1 MKYVFLTN
9 ANSEGVSEVF
19 HTVLLPEDLVP
30 EDMVDRWNT
39 LVSSSPIVGRVL
51 HNKENVAIG
60 STWNEDSQTLSL
72 AKKTTANKIMSTE
85 NHTYGF
91 FVNNVMLAGMN
102 SNTNDEMSIAKFK
115 AAFSEP
121 ITVVKVSDDDEVEN
135 GYTYNGSVF
144 TPPDNF

>member
-30 EDMVDRWNT
+30 EDMIDRWNT
-39 LVSSSPIVGRVL
+39 LVSSSPVVGRVL

-60 STWNEDSQTLSL
+60 STWDEDSQTLSL
-72 AKKTTANKIMSTE
+72 VKNTPASKVMSTE

-91 FVNNVMLAGMN
+91 FVNNVLLAAMTG
-102 SNTNDEMSIAKFK
+102 NTNEMSIAKFK

-121 ITVVKVSDDDEVEN
+121 ITVVKASDDDEVEN

-144 TPPDNF
+144 TSPDNS